1 MNMKKIF
8 MAFIFVILLLSI
20 IGCSSQV
27 DNSDKPVEIGN
38 EVEAAEGSENVVEG
52 LDEVTTELEE
62 IKDLLK

>member
-1 MNMKKIF
+1 

-20 IGCSSQV
+20 IGCSFQA
-27 DNSDKPVEIGN
+27 DNSDKLVDIGN